1 LKDIE
6 LPACPDCG
14 NSLVYA
20 AKVASIERNHLRL
33 LRCRYLN
40 CNRTHGFSFDGTV
53 RLVDTLNSDEAPAA
67 NREAE
72 EDRGR

>member
-1 LKDIE
+1 MNDIE

-33 LRCRYLN
+33 LRCRY
-40 CNRTHGFSFDGTV
+40 CNRAHWFSFDGTV
-53 RLVDTLNSDEAPAA
+53 RLVDIPNSDEGPVK
-67 NREAE
+67 REAE
-72 EDRGR
+72 EEWGR